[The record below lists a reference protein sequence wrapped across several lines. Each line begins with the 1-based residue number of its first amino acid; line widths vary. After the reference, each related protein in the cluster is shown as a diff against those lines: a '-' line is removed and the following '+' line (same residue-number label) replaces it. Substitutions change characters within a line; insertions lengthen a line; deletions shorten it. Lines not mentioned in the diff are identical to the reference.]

1 MDFIST
7 ALVTISQPTGFW
19 ETILNAFRGA
29 TGTYIMAV
37 ILLALIVR
45 ILFALVDIINKK
57 VNMKNSDLNAKMR
70 PELEAIQ
77 KRYGHDQRLLQQKTN
92 EIYKK
97 YQFSMLGSCLPMLI
111 TMALQLTVFLTL
123 WNSLQAVSNFN
134 IVNQYENMKDLYA
147 NVIYLNENDDDPS
160 VAHIKDTITSH
171 IETETP
177 YTIDAEIDIEANQLV
192 ITITDESG
200 NDVSRIDFNP
210 AIENNE
216 IYRLIAQYV
225 GLPTDENPDDSEQ
238 PAEEGMVEQT
248 DETVEEQPEEPTEPQ
263 LPTYEYID
271 TGFNE
276 IFKTLAERSVE
287 EYYKNTQEGFL
298 WIKNIYK
305 PESPTSPLFT
315 KSEIE
320 NYMSRYYTEEERV
333 EEENFDYEGRI
344 FDNVVAGIDTQ
355 ALGLNGYYILT
366 IIAVISSFLSI
377 WLSNKLMQKK
387 GEPKQAG
394 GKLMYFIMPII
405 IGIFTFMYTSL
416 FAIYLIVGQLV
427 MIALTPLTTWIV
439 RKWIE
444 ADAKKKKEKDV
455 IEVDYRRK
463 DM

>member
-1 MDFIST
+1 MDFVST

-45 ILFALVDIINKK
+45 ILFALVDVINKK
-57 VNMKNSDLNAKMR
+57 VNMKNADINAKMR

-77 KRYGHDQRLLQQKTN
+77 KKYGHDQRLLQQKTN

-97 YQFSMLGSCLPMLI
+97 YQFSMMGSCLPMLI

-123 WNSLQAVSNFN
+123 WNSLQAVSNYN

-147 NVIYLNENDDDPS
+147 NVIALNENDDNPH
-160 VAHIKDTITSH
+160 VTHIKDLLTEH
-171 IETETP
+171 IESETP
-177 YTIDAEIDIEANQLV
+177 YTIDAQIDFEANQLV
-192 ITITDESG
+192 VTITDEAG
-200 NDVSRIDFNP
+200 NDVTRIDFNP
-210 AIENNE
+210 SIENDE
-216 IYRLIAQYV
+216 IYRLIAEYV
-225 GLPTDENPDDSEQ
+225 GLPAEETPEESEN
-238 PAEEGMVEQT
+238 PAEEGTESQAD
-248 DETVEEQPEEPTEPQ
+248 DETQPEEPAEPQ
-263 LPTYEYID
+263 LPTYEYVD

-276 IFKTLAERSVE
+276 IFKTLAEKSVE
-287 EYYKNTQEGFL
+287 EYYKDTQEGFL

-305 PESPTSPLFT
+305 AESPTSPLFT
-315 KSEIE
+315 KREIE
-320 NYMSRYYTEEERV
+320 NYMSKYYTEEEKI

-366 IIAVISSFLSI
+366 IIAVVTSFLSI

-427 MIALTPLTTWIV
+427 MMALTPLTTWIV

-444 ADAKKKKEKDV
+444 AEAKKKKDKDV